1 MGFSWLNLEKSQT
14 SYIWPGPA
22 GPGLKSGPGRARPNT
37 QVPGR
42 AGPTRLT
49 LLKTMVSDYRIGSN
63 FFSWL
68 HVCLLYV
75 VDTVPRAPRAHGHVH
90 VPFYEGM
97 CPKN

>member
-49 LLKTMVSDYRIGSN
+49 LVQA
-63 FFSWL
+63 
-68 HVCLLYV
+68 V
-75 VDTVPRAPRAHGHVH
+75 VIVEMQWFIIPSTGQ
-90 VPFYEGM
+90 
-97 CPKN
+97 

>member
-49 LLKTMVSDYRIGSN
+49 LLYAQRSHIQNLDETEVAYKIS
-63 FFSWL
+63 
-68 HVCLLYV
+68 
-75 VDTVPRAPRAHGHVH
+75 AHLDLNWQSYSH
-90 VPFYEGM
+90 
-97 CPKN
+97 